1 MKDSIRRSLR
11 KRLLSLMREIS
22 QEYFCAGWMIGLEYE
37 LWRAVLRY
45 PQPSEALLGFI
56 EQEEVA
62 ELKDLAEEL
71 QEWVFRGDDDAREKL
86 IPLADWQRIFAD
98 HETAA
103 RAASSLSPV
112 NNIRRNH
119 Q

>member
-1 MKDSIRRSLR
+1 MNKVMKDSIRRSLR

-62 ELKDLAEEL
+62 ELKDLA
-71 QEWVFRGDDDAREKL
+71 
-86 IPLADWQRIFAD
+86 D